1 MIKSENIKEI
11 AAALSKFQ
19 GEITNP
25 LNSAK
30 NPQFNSK
37 YAPLQDILSL
47 TRPILAKNGLSVLQ
61 STTGDLE
68 NVTVSTMLLHSS
80 GEYMETEPFILKG
93 EQTARG
99 GAKVLNVQGAGSMI
113 TYIRRYQISAILG
126 LASEDDDDG
135 NHSTKKTTVESEEDK
150 NKREIIEHNKLKIDK
165 PKIDLINTM
174 LEKSKS
180 NKTSFLK
187 WAKVEKVED
196 ITFGNFKVN
205 ADMLENAIKVYEKKA
220 LIAKEIKKDELGDF

>member
-1 MIKSENIKEI
+1 
-11 AAALSKFQ
+11 
-19 GEITNP
+19 
-25 LNSAK
+25 
-30 NPQFNSK
+30 
-37 YAPLQDILSL
+37 
-47 TRPILAKNGLSVLQ
+47 
-61 STTGDLE
+61 
-68 NVTVSTMLLHSS
+68 VSTMLLHSS